1 MPALEVPDP
10 PLADESVALR
20 PFTLDDVEW
29 IVRACR
35 DPEIPRY
42 TLVPDPYEPEDARG
56 WIGLHEGERERGEA
70 LALAVVDAEDGEPLG
85 SAGLQRIDW
94 DQGRGEVGYWVAPW
108 ARGRGAATSAT
119 RLLAAHAFALGL
131 ARVEIPVY
139 VDNPASQRVAEKA
152 GAQRE
157 GVLRSYFLA
166 RGVRHDCVSYSLL
179 PGDLG

>member
-1 MPALEVPDP
+1 M
-10 PLADESVALR
+10 
-20 PFTLDDVEW
+20 
-29 IVRACR
+29 
-35 DPEIPRY
+35 
-42 TLVPDPYEPEDARG
+42 
-56 WIGLHEGERERGEA
+56 
-70 LALAVVDAEDGEPLG
+70 
-85 SAGLQRIDW
+85 
-94 DQGRGEVGYWVAPW
+94 
-108 ARGRGAATSAT
+108 ATSAT